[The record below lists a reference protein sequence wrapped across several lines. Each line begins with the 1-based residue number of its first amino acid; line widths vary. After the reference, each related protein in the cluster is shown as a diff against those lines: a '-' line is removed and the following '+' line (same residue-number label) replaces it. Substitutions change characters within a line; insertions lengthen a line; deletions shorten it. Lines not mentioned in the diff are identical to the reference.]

1 MGVPVLAH
9 SRQAPPG
16 NDACQL
22 RRPPK
27 FQDDQGIVTEVW
39 LE

>member
-1 MGVPVLAH
+1 MAIAGRRRPA
-9 SRQAPPG
+9 